1 MYNEQDTTN
10 GASNADTTIGAA
22 YAAAA
27 AQETSSSAMSD
38 AEQLKANADDAV
50 DLAYARD
57 ALAYVVANLNGQPIN
72 VFLSS
77 ALKTGIPIGFLADA
91 IREQGTLSVA
101 DASLLENLE
110 ITLSGLELS
119 PEDAKRASD
128 ASKAATKAIAVD
140 DELADNA
147 ETRRYMRDLVAVG
160 GALMQWASDM
170 RDEQG
175 IPDNQDLVLP
185 GTRTSNGVILDRV
198 PFWEEHKPE
207 TGKFGGL
214 AADTCFFFDNDALER
229 YHWSAKDDNRS
240 KILTHLGIVPD
251 TEKRQNLA
259 QMVRIAIADALRH
272 VGAEDANKVGN
283 GQPVDGMNP
292 MDARL
297 LNFQFKEPNGKR
309 EFLWKWFVTGL
320 TDTSNIDKRYRIP
333 NPFGEVGTTGTSN

>member
-10 GASNADTTIGAA
+10 GASSAETTVGAA

-27 AQETSSSAMSD
+27 AQETSSDVMPED
-38 AEQLKANADDAV
+38 ELLADNSEYLA
-50 DLAYARD
+50 DLEYARD

-72 VFLSS
+72 VFLAS
-77 ALKTGIPIGFLADA
+77 ALGTGIPIGFLADA

-101 DASLLENLE
+101 DASLLETLE

-128 ASKAATKAIAVD
+128 ASKAATKAIGLD
-140 DELADNA
+140 GELADNA
-147 ETRRYMRDLVAVG
+147 ETRQAMKGMVGVG
-160 GALMQWASDM
+160 GELHEWNK
-170 RDEQG
+170 RFREELG
-175 IPDNQDLVLP
+175 IPDNQDLVFP
-185 GTRTSNGVILDRV
+185 GTRTSNGVILDYI

-214 AADTCFFFDNDALER
+214 AADTCFFFDKDALER

-240 KILTHLGIVPD
+240 KILTHLGVVPD
-251 TEKRQNLA
+251 ANKRENLA
-259 QMVRIAIADALRH
+259 QLVRMAIANALRR
-272 VGAEDANKVGN
+272 VGADDANKMGN
-283 GQPVDGMNP
+283 GQPVDGMNS

-297 LNFQFKEPNGKR
+297 LNFQFKEPNGRR

-333 NPFGEVGTTGTSN
+333 NPYSEVGTTGNGN